1 MATYPDLT
9 KINLNQ
15 NIFGGYNNPIA
26 ANYANK
32 LSFIQQY
39 YPKYGSTDARSIDMM
54 YNKAVELT
62 NAYGS
67 SQKSKIGSQLA
78 QTLRT
83 AQSGNMQQ
91 PIQKESI
98 PVTNTGTS
106 STSSGTST
114 RKTNSK
120 VNAVGTQNI
129 SSSNNLDNFK
139 MNDNAPSAFSNIPT
153 VQDNISSLMNYN
165 NPNSSVVQSPVI
177 KNPNYNASDAFN
189 FDWKLPNQNGVVPQN
204 NTTTGGYVNP
214 EPSMFQGDNRIS
226 SEVVIPDISGAVNGS
241 GSNAF
246 QKAMDLQ
253 NTLSNKW
260 GNTSYGDAWTQGNGV
275 LGGISNMWDKFTSP
289 NGSMA
294 NPTPSGAENFLKSLG
309 GVGTL
314 AGGVADLMYKSK
326 LADLMGRQ
334 VSQQE
339 ALQNATLKSKNDWE
353 KSYAG
358 SFK

>member
-15 NIFGGYNNPIA
+15 NIFGGYTNPIA
-26 ANYANK
+26 ANYGQK
-32 LSFIQQY
+32 LNFIKQY
-39 YPKYGSTDARSIDMM
+39 YPQYGSTDARSIDMM

-62 NAYGS
+62 NKYGS
-67 SQKSKIGSQLA
+67 SQGNKIGSQLA

-83 AQSGNMQQ
+83 AQAGNVQQQVQQ
-91 PIQKESI
+91 PIQKTQ
-98 PVTNTGTS
+98 PTTDTS
-106 STSSGTST
+106 SKKNYSS
-114 RKTNSK
+114 
-120 VNAVGTQNI
+120 
-129 SSSNNLDNFK
+129 SSSNYGSSNTNSNTGKNINVPELFNDTGTPVIANNNNVTSSDNNGNVTSGF
-139 MNDNAPSAFSNIPT
+139 
-153 VQDNISSLMNYN
+153 MNYLSN
-165 NPNSSVVQSPVI
+165 QNSQLPFSGDWKFPQNQTAPVQQSPNQAIWDRESV
-177 KNPNYNASDAFN
+177 
-189 FDWKLPNQNGVVPQN
+189 FDKTPIIQTGVVTPAV
-204 NTTTGGYVNP
+204 G
-214 EPSMFQGDNRIS
+214 
-226 SEVVIPDISGAVNGS
+226 GAVAGS
-241 GSNAF
+241 GSNAV
-246 QKAMDLQ
+246 QEAMNLQ

-309 GVGTL
+309 GVGTF

>member
-26 ANYANK
+26 ANYGQK
-32 LSFIQQY
+32 LNFIKQY
-39 YPKYGSTDARSIDMM
+39 YPQYGSTDARSIDMM

-62 NAYGS
+62 NKYGS
-67 SQKSKIGSQLA
+67 SQGNKIGSQLA

-83 AQSGNMQQ
+83 AQAGNVQQQVQQ
-91 PIQKESI
+91 PIQKTQS
-98 PVTNTGTS
+98 TTDTS
-106 STSSGTST
+106 SKKNYSS
-114 RKTNSK
+114 
-120 VNAVGTQNI
+120 
-129 SSSNNLDNFK
+129 SSSNYGSSNANSNTGKKINVPELFNEAGTPVVANNNNVTN
-139 MNDNAPSAFSNIPT
+139 NDNTGDITSGF
-153 VQDNISSLMNYN
+153 MNYLSN
-165 NPNSSVVQSPVI
+165 QNSPLPSSG
-177 KNPNYNASDAFN
+177 
-189 FDWKLPNQNGVVPQN
+189 DWKFPPSQTAQLNNQNNIAMNGDEISTLSGFSVAN
-204 NTTTGGYVNP
+204 NGKGYITNNLT
-214 EPSMFQGDNRIS
+214 D
-226 SEVVIPDISGAVNGS
+226 SGAVNGS

-353 KSYAG
+353 KSYAS
-358 SFK
+358 SFVK